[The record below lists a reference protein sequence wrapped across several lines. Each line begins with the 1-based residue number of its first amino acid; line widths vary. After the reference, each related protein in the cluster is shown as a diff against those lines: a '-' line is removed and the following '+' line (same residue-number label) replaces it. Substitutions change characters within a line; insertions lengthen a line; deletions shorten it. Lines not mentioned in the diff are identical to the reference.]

1 LVAKDLSPDSP
12 VSTDHVSSTQS
23 SYRPS
28 PRPTFA
34 LPTHIPK
41 SAAVRHVWGD
51 PSSGEVADW
60 IYVSSDLIHALVF
73 GLGPHGSFRHSRD
86 HRTVFGADEL
96 LYVLEGI
103 MAIANPETGE
113 VQRLESGE
121 SVFFR
126 RDTWH
131 HAFAH
136 GEGPLRVLE
145 LFAPPPSTGT
155 SGAYARSRP
164 YLDGGRYAD
173 DSVLGKLAPPSANAT
188 SGTLRRLGSRDV
200 VWRRDLGVLVGLL
213 ASTEH
218 LTAGLIEVDPGQA
231 AAVHAHAGDQ
241 VLYVTHGT
249 MIVRVWHEGESHVF
263 EPGPDG
269 VCYIP
274 AGCQHE
280 YRNYGGVTA
289 RAVFGVSPAYQ

>member
-1 LVAKDLSPDSP
+1 
-12 VSTDHVSSTQS
+12 VSTESASRAQS
-23 SYRPS
+23 PYRPS
-28 PRPTFA
+28 PRPTFDGPA
-34 LPTHIPK
+34 HIPK
-41 SAAVRHVWGD
+41 AAAVRHVWGD
-51 PSSGEVADW
+51 PQSGEVADW
-60 IYVSSDLIHALVF
+60 IYVSSGLIHALVF
-73 GLGPHGSFRHSRD
+73 GLEPHSSFRHSPD
-86 HRTVFGADEL
+86 HRTVFGADEV
-96 LYVLEGI
+96 LYVLEGV

-155 SGAYARSRP
+155 SGAYARTRP
-164 YLDGGRYAD
+164 YLDGSRYAD
-173 DSVLGKLAPPSANAT
+173 DSLLGRLVPTSADVSPA
-188 SGTLRRLGSRDV
+188 TLRKIAPREI

-213 ASTEH
+213 ASTEF
-218 LTAGLIEVDPGQA
+218 LTAGIVEVDPCQRSA
-231 AAVHAHAGDQ
+231 AHSHDGDQ

-249 MIVRVWHEGESHVF
+249 MTVRVWHGDDVNVF
-263 EPGPDG
+263 EPGPDD

-274 AGCQHE
+274 AGCRHE
-280 YRNYGGVTA
+280 YRNYGGATA
-289 RAVFGVSPAYQ
+289 RAVFGVSPVYLG